1 MALQSDI
8 EETLVCFLRRGR
20 PLTYKELGTEL
31 KVSQPTVRRRV
42 SALREQG
49 WLLNHLGG
57 LGGDLLLLNV
67 NRAGFATYADY
78 LHIEHDVTVGPYLW
92 AVDNAGKFRHQMNHV
107 PRTAVQREEER
118 LARVASQA
126 AKAVESA
133 DGVTEVKDRDVRE
146 YAEKARRAWSTCRRL
161 ETTMHHVWKNTRLER
176 AREFIHLLGHLEDD
190 LIDIID
196 LDYGFGLTPRE
207 VMCWLALTIRH
218 NAETYAKYARAINVA
233 AQRSVQRS
241 EASEQLTEW
250 AINQVMP
257 DAAPHKGG
265 LHTQYRVTAKAEQ
278 VREIDGALGRIQPG
292 NHISGVGQGGDI
304 LLAQELND
312 TVADLWDLIEQIRA
326 FPAVGPL
333 FDAPSVAAEMEKGP
347 QIKNPWDGCPV
358 PKVESVGEKWAY
370 DPDSDRFGPPDTAV
384 DPVEIEGAH
393 LRPGDQLMRVANQPV
408 PGEPVVAANDG
419 TELVLTYERSIRVT
433 VHAEGF
439 TLGKPCLIRR
449 PKEA

>member
-31 KVSQPTVRRRV
+31 KASQPTVRRRV

-49 WLLNHLGG
+49 WLLDHLGG

-67 NRAGFATYADY
+67 NRAGFADYAGY
-78 LHIEHDVTVGPYLW
+78 LHTEYGVTPGSYLW
-92 AVDNAGKFRHQMNHV
+92 AVDNPGKFRPIHHHDPHTRNNDEQD
-107 PRTAVQREEER
+107 R
-118 LARVASQA
+118 LFGLAWVAA
-126 AKAVESA
+126 ATHAA
-133 DGVTEVKDRDVRE
+133 DDDASIEPRDVRE
-146 YAEKARRAWSTCRRL
+146 YTAKARRAWSTCRRL

-176 AREFIHLLGHLEDD
+176 AREFIHLLGHLEDE

-218 NAETYAKYARAINVA
+218 NAETYAKYAHAINVA
-233 AQRSVQRS
+233 AQRSLQRS

-292 NHISGVGQGGDI
+292 NHTSGVGQGGDI

-312 TVADLWDLIEQIRA
+312 TVAELWDLIEQIRA
-326 FPAVGPL
+326 FPAVDQL
-333 FDAPSVAAEMEKGP
+333 FEVPSVAAEMEKGP

-370 DPDSDRFGPPDTAV
+370 DPDSDRFGPLDTAV

-449 PKEA
+449 PEEA

>member
-8 EETLVCFLRRGR
+8 EETLLCFLRRGR
-20 PLTYKELGTEL
+20 PLTHKQLGAEL
-31 KVSQPTVRRRV
+31 KASQPTVRRRV

-67 NRAGFATYADY
+67 NRAGFKAFTDY
-78 LHIEHDVTVGPYLW
+78 LYTEHGVTVGPYLW
-92 AVDNAGKFRHQMNHV
+92 AVDNPGKIRRIDHHDPHTRNNDEQDRLFGLASVAAG
-107 PRTAVQREEER
+107 TD
-118 LARVASQA
+118 VAD
-126 AKAVESA
+126 
-133 DGVTEVKDRDVRE
+133 DGAGIEPRDVRE
-146 YAEKARRAWSTCRRL
+146 YTAKARRVWSTCRRL

-176 AREFIHLLGHLEDD
+176 AREFIHLLGHLDD
-190 LIDIID
+190 ELIDIID
-196 LDYGFGLTPRE
+196 LDYGFGLNPRE

-218 NAETYAKYARAINVA
+218 NAETYAKYAHAINVA
-233 AQRSVQRS
+233 AQRSHQRS
-241 EASEQLTEW
+241 EASDQLTEW

-257 DAAPHKGG
+257 DTAPHKGG
-265 LHTQYRVTAKAEQ
+265 LHAQYRVTAKAEL

-292 NHISGVGQGGDI
+292 NHITGVGRGGDI

-326 FPAVGPL
+326 FPALGPL
-333 FDAPSVAAEMEKGP
+333 FDTPSVAAEMEKGP
-347 QIKNPWDGCPV
+347 RIKNPWDGYPV

-370 DPDSDRFGPPDTAV
+370 DPDVDRFGPPDTAV
-384 DPVEIEGAH
+384 DPAEVDGAH
-393 LRPGDQLMRVANQPV
+393 LRAGDQLMRVANQPV

-419 TELVLTYERSIRVT
+419 IELLLMYEPYIRVE

-439 TLGKPCLIRR
+439 TRGKPCLIRR
-449 PKEA
+449 PEEG